1 MGDGNRTLTVTLTEA
16 QYDTF
21 VAAMHEADQIWKEL
35 GIARSSNRQTLLRG
49 MGRLSKAWQSAKKG

>member
-49 MGRLSKAWQSAKKG
+49 MSRLSRAWQSARKG

>member
-49 MGRLSKAWQSAKKG
+49 MDRMGRAWNSAKKG